1 MSRIEW
7 ARYSGEEIEHAIA
20 MFIGSEDSLA
30 EKITPSRGDG
40 GIDILSR
47 YPKTTVYQVKSFTSP
62 LKSGQKKQVIDSLE
76 RLVTDERWKHLE
88 IDEWH
93 LVTPWD
99 PTPEAETWLQE
110 EGRKRNITVVV
121 WDGLAKCDSWAAKY
135 PQIVDYYFLGF
146 RETVM
151 DMAETLI
158 QRNSMRSLVGDN
170 PDITPAD
177 VGNTLSEAVSAIN
190 RIDPHYSYGV
200 ATRPKGAGFPQI
212 FDDFPA
218 DTSPRPVI
226 SKLHTVGELDVRID
240 IFAKTNLSTELRPI
254 EMGVTLSTQPGSST
268 ENSIRDFL
276 TYGTP
281 LELPEN
287 SADIHVDAPAGL
299 GGRLAGAAISLQ
311 PHGDS
316 KTNAPELRLL
326 LLDNKS
332 SVIDELMLER
342 DYISFGSANEGA
354 VPGAET
360 KLKDSTGVL
369 TLTLRSN
376 FQRQNPDLDI
386 SFHIAGPQKKLA
398 VDVLPTMRFLANF
411 KNAHSLVVAP
421 RFGPI
426 PFSAAVN
433 TEGVSEDFLEQ
444 NSRWYELTNS
454 LVRIQEKAPFGISFP
469 DLSKARPEWLQ
480 EVTRMGKLLEGNTE
494 VVAVESIRTHH
505 EPREVNGET
514 EVCIS
519 FPTQIQF
526 PEGIVE
532 IYLEYSFVGILLREA
547 VEFEEGVLDEWEV
560 VDHTMY
566 VRAGGK

>member
-76 RLVTDERWKHLE
+76 SLVTDERWKHLE

-200 ATRPKGAGFPQI
+200 ATRPKGLVFHKYSMIFRQI
-212 FDDFPA
+212 LRHVQS
-218 DTSPRPVI
+218 SPSYI
-226 SKLHTVGELDVRID
+226 
-240 IFAKTNLSTELRPI
+240 
-254 EMGVTLSTQPGSST
+254 
-268 ENSIRDFL
+268 
-276 TYGTP
+276 P
-281 LELPEN
+281 LE
-287 SADIHVDAPAGL
+287 
-299 GGRLAGAAISLQ
+299 SLMCVLIF
-311 PHGDS
+311 
-316 KTNAPELRLL
+316 LR
-326 LLDNKS
+326 
-332 SVIDELMLER
+332 
-342 DYISFGSANEGA
+342 
-354 VPGAET
+354 
-360 KLKDSTGVL
+360 KLTSLRNCVL
-369 TLTLRSN
+369 
-376 FQRQNPDLDI
+376 
-386 SFHIAGPQKKLA
+386 
-398 VDVLPTMRFLANF
+398 
-411 KNAHSLVVAP
+411 
-421 RFGPI
+421 
-426 PFSAAVN
+426 
-433 TEGVSEDFLEQ
+433 
-444 NSRWYELTNS
+444 SRW
-454 LVRIQEKAPFGISFP
+454 G
-469 DLSKARPEWLQ
+469 
-480 EVTRMGKLLEGNTE
+480 
-494 VVAVESIRTHH
+494 
-505 EPREVNGET
+505 
-514 EVCIS
+514 
-519 FPTQIQF
+519 
-526 PEGIVE
+526 
-532 IYLEYSFVGILLREA
+532 
-547 VEFEEGVLDEWEV
+547 
-560 VDHTMY
+560 
-566 VRAGGK
+566 

>member
-1 MSRIEW
+1 MGLLRG
-7 ARYSGEEIEHAIA
+7 RKGLVFHKYSMIFRQILRHVQSSPSYIPLE
-20 MFIGSEDSLA
+20 SLMCVLIFLR
-30 EKITPSRGDG
+30 KLTSLRNCV
-40 GIDILSR
+40 LSR
-47 YPKTTVYQVKSFTSP
+47 
-62 LKSGQKKQVIDSLE
+62 
-76 RLVTDERWKHLE
+76 W
-88 IDEWH
+88 
-93 LVTPWD
+93 
-99 PTPEAETWLQE
+99 
-110 EGRKRNITVVV
+110 
-121 WDGLAKCDSWAAKY
+121 
-135 PQIVDYYFLGF
+135 
-146 RETVM
+146 
-151 DMAETLI
+151 
-158 QRNSMRSLVGDN
+158 
-170 PDITPAD
+170 
-177 VGNTLSEAVSAIN
+177 
-190 RIDPHYSYGV
+190 
-200 ATRPKGAGFPQI
+200 
-212 FDDFPA
+212 
-218 DTSPRPVI
+218 
-226 SKLHTVGELDVRID
+226 
-240 IFAKTNLSTELRPI
+240 
-254 EMGVTLSTQPGSST
+254 GVTLSTQPGSST

-354 VPGAET
+354 VTGAET

-469 DLSKARPEWLQ
+469 DLSKARPEW
-480 EVTRMGKLLEGNTE
+480 
-494 VVAVESIRTHH
+494 
-505 EPREVNGET
+505 
-514 EVCIS
+514 
-519 FPTQIQF
+519 
-526 PEGIVE
+526 
-532 IYLEYSFVGILLREA
+532 
-547 VEFEEGVLDEWEV
+547 
-560 VDHTMY
+560 
-566 VRAGGK
+566 